1 MIISIEGNIGS
12 GKTKQLQ
19 LLKDKGY
26 TVIEENVESW
36 KEEGWLER
44 FYKNPYRTALGF
56 QMRVLYDHLDRNNH
70 ITKPLTIIERSA
82 YTCIEVFG
90 KILLEDKMMTEQD
103 INLMRMYFEANKFL
117 PDVFIYI
124 QTLPKVAYERVRKRD
139 RTGEELIDC
148 LYLEKLHHHHEL
160 SFIENKSLKI
170 FIVDGNKSIEEVQD
184 AIVKI
189 IENLTSS

>member
-19 LLKDKGY
+19 LLKEKGY

-56 QMRVLYDHLDRNNH
+56 QMRVLYDHLNRKSE
-70 ITKPLTIIERSA
+70 ITEPITIIERSA

-90 KILLEDKMMTEQD
+90 KILLEDKMMTVQD

-124 QTLPKVAYERVRKRD
+124 QTLPNIAYERVRKRD
-139 RTGEELIDC
+139 RSGEELIDL
-148 LYLEKLHHHHEL
+148 LYLEKLHHHHEY
-160 SFIENKSLKI
+160 SYIGNKSLKI
-170 FIVDGNKSIEEVQD
+170 FIVDGNKSIDEVQNE
-184 AIVKI
+184 IVKI
-189 IENLTSS
+189 IENLTSK

>member
-36 KEEGWLER
+36 KEEGWLDR
-44 FYKNPYRTALGF
+44 YYKNPYRTALGF
-56 QMRVLYDHLDRNNH
+56 QMRVLYDHLDRKRQ
-70 ITKPLTIIERSA
+70 ITEPITIIERSA

-90 KILLEDKMMTEQD
+90 KILLEDKMMTKQD
-103 INLMRMYFEANKFL
+103 INLMRMYFEAHKFL

-148 LYLEKLHHHHEL
+148 LYLEKLHLHHEV
-160 SFIENKSLKI
+160 SFVGNRTLKI
-170 FIVDGNKSIEEVQD
+170 FIVDGNKSIEEVQND
-184 AIVKI
+184 IVKI
-189 IENLTSS
+189 IENLTSR

>member
-19 LLKDKGY
+19 LLKEKGY

-44 FYKNPYRTALGF
+44 FYKNPYRTSLGF
-56 QMRVLYDHLDRNNH
+56 QMRVLYDHLDRINK
-70 ITKPLTIIERSA
+70 ITESITIIERSA
-82 YTCIEVFG
+82 YTCIEIFG
-90 KILLEDKMMTEQD
+90 KILLEDNMMTVQD
-103 INLMRMYFEANKFL
+103 INLMNMYFEAHKFL

-139 RTGEELIDC
+139 RSGEELIDC
-148 LYLEKLHHHHEL
+148 LYLEKLHKHHEI
-160 SFIENKSLKI
+160 SFIGIKKLKI
-170 FIVDGNKSIEEVQD
+170 FIVDGNKSIDEVQNE
-184 AIVKI
+184 IVKI
-189 IENLTSS
+189 IQNLTSV